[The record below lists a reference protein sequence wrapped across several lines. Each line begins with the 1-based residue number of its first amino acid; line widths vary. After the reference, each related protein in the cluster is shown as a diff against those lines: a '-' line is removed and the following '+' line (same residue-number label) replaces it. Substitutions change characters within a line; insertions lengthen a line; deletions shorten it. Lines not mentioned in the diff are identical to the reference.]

1 MTTMIS
7 ARLSPGSIVLVQDPG
22 LRTGWHAR
30 IVRECDVGDTSNTM
44 WVSLSSNGNTEL
56 EPFECYHNYLI
67 FADQRICQHCGGCPA
82 GEPYRQHF
90 LFGDVLVHNGR
101 RYVGTQRR
109 PSLHQE
115 QSLQSGLMRVAF
127 PLSFASCS
135 ARLGVQG
142 SLSAL
147 AVFSSEGNDNIVVP
161 AEVEF
166 DYIDPG
172 GVINDPGGADYIVKA
187 CDSGECDIFD
197 ELISIKYQS
206 THMLVRR
213 IDLWF
218 DF

>member
-1 MTTMIS
+1 
-7 ARLSPGSIVLVQDPG
+7 
-22 LRTGWHAR
+22 
-30 IVRECDVGDTSNTM
+30 
-44 WVSLSSNGNTEL
+44 
-56 EPFECYHNYLI
+56 
-67 FADQRICQHCGGCPA
+67 
-82 GEPYRQHF
+82 
-90 LFGDVLVHNGR
+90 
-101 RYVGTQRR
+101 
-109 PSLHQE
+109 
-115 QSLQSGLMRVAF
+115 MRVAF

-166 DYIDPG
+166 DTKPADA
-172 GVINDPGGADYIVKA
+172 INDPGGDDYIVKA

-197 ELISIKYQS
+197 ELISIKYQT

>member
-1 MTTMIS
+1 M
-7 ARLSPGSIVLVQDPG
+7 
-22 LRTGWHAR
+22 
-30 IVRECDVGDTSNTM
+30 
-44 WVSLSSNGNTEL
+44 
-56 EPFECYHNYLI
+56 
-67 FADQRICQHCGGCPA
+67 
-82 GEPYRQHF
+82 
-90 LFGDVLVHNGR
+90 
-101 RYVGTQRR
+101 
-109 PSLHQE
+109 
-115 QSLQSGLMRVAF
+115 AF
-127 PLSFASCS
+127 PLSLASCS

-172 GVINDPGGADYIVKA
+172 GVMNDPGGADYIVKA